1 MTCARAPRRPSP
13 RPHPCPPGLRRSSS
27 ERGSIAPLVAV
38 LVVATGG
45 LCLGL
50 GRLGGEAVAAARART
65 AADAAALAGAAGG
78 EGTARALAEANG
90 GELVDFTEE
99 GAEVQVRAR
108 VDGSEAVARA
118 QRVGAR
124 ATAGGVAGAAGLT
137 PEMQAALARAE
148 SALGGPV
155 PITSGWR
162 SPAAQ
167 RALYANRA
175 RNPFPVA
182 RPGTSAHERGE
193 AVDVPRSFAPRLA
206 ALGPSVGLCQP
217 LPRTD
222 PVHFE
227 LCRRGRA

>member
-1 MTCARAPRRPSP
+1 MTCTRSVPRPALRSRPCPRARRRPPSQ
-13 RPHPCPPGLRRSSS
+13 
-27 ERGSIAPLVAV
+27 RGSVAPLVAA

-65 AADAAALAGAAGG
+65 AADAAALAGAAEG
-78 EGTARALAEANG
+78 EETARAVAAANG
-90 GELVDFTEE
+90 GALVEFTEE

-108 VDGSEAVARA
+108 VGGSEAVARA
-118 QRVGAR
+118 ERVGAG
-124 ATAGGVAGAAGLT
+124 ASAGGAVGAAGLT

-148 SALGGPV
+148 AELGGPV

-162 SPAAQ
+162 SPATQ

-193 AVDVPRSFAPRLA
+193 AIDVPRSFAPRLA
-206 ALGPSVGLCQP
+206 AVGPTVGLCQP

>member
-1 MTCARAPRRPSP
+1 
-13 RPHPCPPGLRRSSS
+13 
-27 ERGSIAPLVAV
+27 VAV

-50 GRLGGEAVAAARART
+50 GRLGGDAAAAARART
-65 AADAAALAGAAGG
+65 AADAAALAGAAAG
-78 EGTARALAEANG
+78 EDTARAIAAANG
-90 GELVDFTEE
+90 GELVEFLEE
-99 GAEVQVRAR
+99 GPEVQVRAR
-108 VDGSEAVARA
+108 VGSTEAVARA
-118 QRVGAR
+118 TRVGAGP
-124 ATAGGVAGAAGLT
+124 AGAGVAGAAGLT
-137 PEMQAALARAE
+137 SEMRAALARAE
-148 SALGGPV
+148 AALGGPV

-175 RNPFPVA
+175 ANPFPVA

-206 ALGPSVGLCQP
+206 AVGPTVGLCQP

-227 LCRRGRA
+227 LCRPGRA

>member
-1 MTCARAPRRPSP
+1 M
-13 RPHPCPPGLRRSSS
+13 
-27 ERGSIAPLVAV
+27 AV
-38 LVVATGG
+38 LVMATGG

-50 GRLGGEAVAAARART
+50 GRLGGQAVAAARGRT
-65 AADAAALAGAAGG
+65 AADAAALAGAAEG
-78 EGTARALAEANG
+78 EETARAVAEANG
-90 GELVDFTEE
+90 GALVDFTEE
-99 GAEVQVRAR
+99 GAEVQVRVR
-108 VDGSEAVARA
+108 VGGSDAVARA
-118 QRVGAR
+118 ERVGA
-124 ATAGGVAGAAGLT
+124 AASAGGAVGAAGLT

-148 SALGGPV
+148 AALGGPV

-206 ALGPSVGLCQP
+206 AAGPAVGLCQP

>member
-1 MTCARAPRRPSP
+1 MTCARALGRPSL
-13 RPHPCPPGLRRSSS
+13 RPHPCGPSRHRSPSQ
-27 ERGSIAPLVAV
+27 RGSVTPLVAV

-65 AADAAALAGAAGG
+65 AADAAALAGAAEG
-78 EGTARALAEANG
+78 EATARAVAEGNG
-90 GELVDFTEE
+90 GELLDFTEE
-99 GAEVQVRAR
+99 GAEVQVRVR
-108 VDGSEAVARA
+108 VGGSEAVARA
-118 QRVGAR
+118 RRVGAG
-124 ATAGGVAGAAGLT
+124 ATGGLAGAAGLT

-148 SALGGPV
+148 AALGGPV

-206 ALGPSVGLCQP
+206 AVGPTVGLCQP